1 MFVGHYSVALALKSE
16 KNKIPLW
23 VLFIAVQFLDYIWA
37 TLVLLGIEKLR
48 VIKGFTAGSMLD
60 SYFHPYSHSL
70 VTAVIWSCI
79 AAIVY
84 KPICSWLGLA
94 YTKSAS
100 LIIGVAVVSHWL
112 LDLIAHPRDL
122 AIYDNTLK
130 VGFGLWN
137 YRDPEFALEI
147 ALLAVGIM
155 LYVAR
160 NAMPAIRRGAVIAF
174 GFALVVIQIG
184 DTYVPRNPLTDKETV
199 MGVWI
204 FYTLF
209 VVVAFVMEKI
219 GSRPQINAT

>member
-1 MFVGHYSVALALKSE
+1 MFVGHYSVAFALKSE
-16 KNKIPLW
+16 KNRIPLW

-70 VTAVIWSCI
+70 ITAILWSCI
-79 AAIVY
+79 AAIAY
-84 KPICSWLGLA
+84 KPICSWLELA

-100 LIIGVAVVSHWL
+100 LIIGLAVFSHWV

-130 VGFGLWN
+130 VGFGLWK

-160 NAMPAIRRGAVIAF
+160 NAMPAIRKGAVIAF
-174 GFALVVIQIG
+174 GVVLVVIQIG
-184 DTYVPRNPLTDKETV
+184 DTYVPRNPLTDKQTV

-209 VVVAFVMEKI
+209 VVVAFVIEKI
-219 GSRPQINAT
+219 GSRRQINAT